1 MSNSDARQQALEVHD
16 AFEVEP
22 TSLISYRSRGSI
34 LAFGDPAALARCA
47 DLPPGLEIQQAST
60 DGCRVLIEG
69 YLGAYAASVTDAEGN
84 IVKYRG
90 DAILDLGETPLL
102 AREMLPPGTR

>member
-69 YLGAYAASVTDAEGN
+69 DDEFAE
-84 IVKYRG
+84 
-90 DAILDLGETPLL
+90 LL
-102 AREMLPPGTR
+102 AFYEGRTLPTR